1 MELTTP
7 PDIVGLEFPN
17 YAKTYAC
24 KIDQCEILGR
34 NNSVKTFAFLRD

>member
-1 MELTTP
+1 MELTTS

>member
-1 MELTTP
+1 MELTTS

-17 YAKTYAC
+17 YAKNYAC